1 MSRLNTTHICGLIA
15 MIKAGAGYPDLKL
28 DERFGDSLQESTD
41 GDVVARNVGERQRET
56 GRATFVV
63 GDGP

>member
-1 MSRLNTTHICGLIA
+1 